1 MGGKHEF
8 DSLTH
13 AQPARITVDPDR
25 NTQGDELATN
35 IVYDY
40 YTGLVTSSTDPN
52 GRVVTTSYA
61 NQLLPGGVSDPYGR
75 PGVVTDPLGHRTTTR
90 HFDSILKAEISADL
104 NFPGDGKLRRLASA
118 DQLGRAIK
126 SETSEDG
133 FTYTTSSDSI
143 YHQMGRIVFQSN
155 PHRTVGAST
164 DGWTRT
170 TKDTLGR
177 IIDVTSFSGQAIPPD
192 SGGTGSTGSV

>member
-25 NTQGDELATN
+25 NTQGDELATD

-90 HFDSILKAEISADL
+90 YFDSILKAEISADL
-104 NFPGDGKLRRLASA
+104 NFPWRWKAAAPGERGSAWQGNQIRDKRRRLYLH
-118 DQLGRAIK
+118 DL
-126 SETSEDG
+126 
-133 FTYTTSSDSI
+133 
-143 YHQMGRIVFQSN
+143 
-155 PHRTVGAST
+155 VGQHLSPN
-164 DGWTRT
+164 G
-170 TKDTLGR
+170 
-177 IIDVTSFSGQAIPPD
+177 
-192 SGGTGSTGSV
+192 